1 MWSGVGVRE
10 KLRLDALQALLSKA
24 HEQREALVPVTINE
38 SGVARAREVLE
49 TGQAKL
55 LCLACPCGGQL
66 VNPTP
71 GVVLNTNPAQ
81 IHTLCP
87 YCGLRGQIYI

>member
-10 KLRLDALQALLSKA
+10 KLRLDALKALLAKA
-24 HEQREALVPVTINE
+24 HEQREALVPVTINQ
-38 SGVARAREVLE
+38 SGVARAREVLI
-49 TGQAKL
+49 TGEAQL
-55 LCLACPCGGQL
+55 LRIACPCGGQL

-87 YCGLRGQIYI
+87 CCGARGQIYI